1 MTALRVL
8 LTGFEPFG
16 GERVNPSERLVR
28 ALARAAP
35 PDPRLRLAAVV
46 LPVDRRAMPPALG
59 RALRERRPDVV
70 IGVGQATGRAGV
82 DLESV
87 AHNRIDFR
95 GERDNGGH
103 AALGEPLL
111 EGGPPRLVSRLPL
124 RELAAALRAR
134 GLPVRVS
141 RDAGRHLCNALLFEL
156 LARHPRLPSAF
167 VHVPLLPS
175 QAARRAR
182 GEPSLAEAV
191 SRACLLALLR
201 SLPEHV
207 GRAPAPR
214 RAPRRGAA

>member
-1 MTALRVL
+1 MSPLRVL

-16 GERVNPSERLVR
+16 GEPVNPSERLVH
-28 ALARAAP
+28 ALARGAP
-35 PDPRLRLAAVV
+35 PDARVRLAAVV
-46 LPVDRRAMPPALG
+46 LPVDRRAMPPALA
-59 RALRERRPDVV
+59 RALRQHRPDVV
-70 IGVGQATGRAGV
+70 LGVGQATGRTGV

-111 EGGPPRLVSRLPL
+111 EGAPARLLSRLPL
-124 RELAAALRAR
+124 RDLAAELRAH

-175 QAARRAR
+175 QAAGRAR
-182 GEPSLAEAV
+182 GEPSLPESV
-191 SRACLLALLR
+191 SRACLLALLEELAQR
-201 SLPEHV
+201 LPA
-207 GRAPAPR
+207 RPAPR
-214 RAPRRGAA
+214 PARSRAGA